1 MACGFYFLSFMKY
14 VPLLCHF
21 AIISVEATLDS
32 SLHKFSSYIHTKFL
46 LVIKGKKVTVH

>member
-1 MACGFYFLSFMKY
+1 MKY
-14 VPLLCHF
+14 APLLCHF

-46 LVIKGKKVTVH
+46 LVIKEKKWLYTRKAWQMPS